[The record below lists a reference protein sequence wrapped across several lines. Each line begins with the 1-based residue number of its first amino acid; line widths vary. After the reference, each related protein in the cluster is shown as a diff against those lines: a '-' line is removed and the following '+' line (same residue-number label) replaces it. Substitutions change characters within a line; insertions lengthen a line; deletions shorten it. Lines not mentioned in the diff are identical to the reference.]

1 MKQFIKNFLIGLC
14 LAPIAIVIACV
25 MISLIFIMMYY
36 VHSECIQGLL
46 LLVYMALLMALLFAA
61 IVSTINKLSKNNKEL
76 RDKIK
81 NNYGKSL

>member
-25 MISLIFIMMYY
+25 MIISPIFIMMH

-46 LLVYMALLMALLFAA
+46 LLVYMALLFAA
-61 IVSTINKLSKNNKEL
+61 IVSTINKHQKK
-76 RDKIK
+76 
-81 NNYGKSL
+81 

>member
-1 MKQFIKNFLIGLC
+1 MKQFIKNFLIGLR
-14 LAPIAIVIACV
+14 LASIAIVITCV
-25 MISLIFIMMYY
+25 IISPIFIIMH
-36 VHSECIQGLL
+36 VHECIQGLL
-46 LLVYMALLMALLFAA
+46 LLVYMALLFAA

>member
-14 LAPIAIVIACV
+14 LAPIAIVIVCV
-25 MISLIFIMMYY
+25 MISPIFIMMY

-46 LLVYMALLMALLFAA
+46 RLVYMALLFAV
-61 IVSTINKLSKNNKEL
+61 IVSTINKLSKKNNKEL

>member
-1 MKQFIKNFLIGLC
+1 MKQFIKNFL
-14 LAPIAIVIACV
+14 
-25 MISLIFIMMYY
+25 MT
-36 VHSECIQGLL
+36 
-46 LLVYMALLMALLFAA
+46 LLFAA

>member
-25 MISLIFIMMYY
+25 MISPIFIMMY

-46 LLVYMALLMALLFAA
+46 LLVYMALLFAA
-61 IVSTINKLSKNNKEL
+61 IVSTINKLSKKNNNKEL

>member
-1 MKQFIKNFLIGLC
+1 MKQFIKNFLIGLY
-14 LAPIAIVIACV
+14 LASIAIVIACV
-25 MISLIFIMMYY
+25 MISPIFIMMY

-46 LLVYMALLMALLFAA
+46 LLVYMALLFAA
-61 IVSTINKLSKNNKEL
+61 IVSTINKLSKKNNKEL

>member
-25 MISLIFIMMYY
+25 MISPIFIMMY

-46 LLVYMALLMALLFAA
+46 LLVYMALLFAA
-61 IVSTINKLSKNNKEL
+61 VVSTINKLSKKNNKEL

>member
-14 LAPIAIVIACV
+14 LAPIVTVIACV
-25 MISLIFIMMYY
+25 MISPIFIMMY

-46 LLVYMALLMALLFAA
+46 LLVYMALLFAA
-61 IVSTINKLSKNNKEL
+61 IVSTINKLSKKNNKEL

>member
-14 LAPIAIVIACV
+14 LAPIAVVIACV
-25 MISLIFIMMYY
+25 MVSPIFIMMYA
-36 VHSECIQGLL
+36 HSKCIQVLL
-46 LLVYMALLMALLFAA
+46 LLVYMALLFAVT
-61 IVSTINKLSKNNKEL
+61 VSAINKLSKKNNKEL